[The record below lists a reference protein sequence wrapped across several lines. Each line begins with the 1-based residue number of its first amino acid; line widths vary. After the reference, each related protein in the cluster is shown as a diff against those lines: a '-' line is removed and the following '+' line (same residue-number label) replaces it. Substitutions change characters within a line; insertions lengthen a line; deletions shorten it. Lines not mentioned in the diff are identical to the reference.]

1 MQRSYWND
9 RDYPMRTLLHNDQ
22 GKIASVDENLY
33 VDLWPTV
40 ARIHYRITVPMNP
53 ELQLLSTVNSNRELA
68 LNG

>member
-9 RDYPMRTLLHNDQ
+9 RDYPIRTLSQHNDQ

-40 ARIHYRITVPMNP
+40 ARIHYRITV
-53 ELQLLSTVNSNRELA
+53 
-68 LNG
+68 